1 MGQRRIRRQE
11 VAAGECWDGPQN
23 PQRLQV
29 TSSEGSVPKE
39 NIMKKR
45 GEEDNELHM
54 LKANYF

>member
-1 MGQRRIRRQE
+1 M
-11 VAAGECWDGPQN
+11 AAGECWDGPQN

-39 NIMKKR
+39 KIMKKR